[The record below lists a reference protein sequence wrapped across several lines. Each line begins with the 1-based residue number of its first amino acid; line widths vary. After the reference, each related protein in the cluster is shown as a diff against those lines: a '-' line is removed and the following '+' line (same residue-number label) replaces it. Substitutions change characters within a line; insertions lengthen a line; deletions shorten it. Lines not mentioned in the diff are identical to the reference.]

1 MITSKSF
8 EEKAAGYLERRG
20 LEIVQVNLGNLCN
33 QDCLHCHVGGSPRGT
48 RNMDFKT
55 VEKIIS
61 FLRGN
66 PGLTLDITGGA
77 PEMNPN
83 FRHLIMAVLPFV
95 KGIMVRSNL
104 TIVLAPG
111 QEDLPEFL
119 AGYGVKIIASLP
131 CYTEAN
137 VDGQRGSGTFEKSIR
152 VLSRLNQA
160 GYGRENGLV
169 IGLVY
174 NPGGGFLPGKQKELE
189 KAYKEKLETD
199 FNVIFNNLL
208 TITNAP
214 IGRFGRQLIEA
225 GRLNDY
231 LDLLD
236 KSFNLKTLPN
246 IMCRSLISVDYR
258 GFIYDCD
265 FNQVIGL
272 VLKDKEDHPLHISS
286 LSAGDL
292 IGKKILTDTHCFSC
306 TAGSGSSCGGA
317 LT

>member
-1 MITSKSF
+1 MITSRSF

-55 VEKIIS
+55 VETIIS

-77 PEMNPN
+77 PELNPN
-83 FRHLIMAVLPFV
+83 FRHLVMASLPFV
-95 KGIMVRSNL
+95 ESIMVRSNL
-104 TIVLAPG
+104 TVMLEPG
-111 QEDLPEFL
+111 QEDLPGFL
-119 AGYGVKIIASLP
+119 ADHRVKIIASLP
-131 CYTEAN
+131 CYTKVN
-137 VDGQRGSGTFEKSIR
+137 VDGQRGTGTFEKSIR
-152 VLSRLNQA
+152 VLRLLNRS
-160 GYGRENGLV
+160 GYGQKNGL
-169 IGLVY
+169 IIDLVY
-174 NPGGGFLPGKQKELE
+174 NPGGGFLPGGQEELE
-189 KAYKEKLETD
+189 NAYKEKLESD
-199 FNVIFNNLL
+199 FGITFNNLL

-214 IGRFGRQLIEA
+214 IGRFGRQLKEENKLI
-225 GRLNDY
+225 DY

-236 KSFNLKTLPN
+236 ENFNRLTLPN
-246 IMCRSLISVDYR
+246 IMCRLLISVDYR

-265 FNQVIGL
+265 FNQVLGL
-272 VLKDKEDHPLHISS
+272 VLKDKEGHPIPISS
-286 LSAGDL
+286 ISAENLVGQ
-292 IGKKILTDTHCFSC
+292 KILTDTHCFSC